1 MAKYFIQN
9 LVITGALSAFAAT
22 ASFAEA
28 TPTLATAQKAYVNG
42 KWKEAAAAYEQV
54 CPTQADSARTECYLW
69 NILALSQTGVAADF
83 SKAGKRLDSLI
94 DKTSTQKPI
103 YADLMMTKAQ
113 FQMYLGRYNK
123 AAESLIHA
131 IETSQPHQVTVLQ
144 KVCSAV
150 RERTR
155 NDELNEACNNLG
167 KPKVAKPVNA
177 TATEQAKATGAE
189 QKPQAETKTADASTK
204 TSTTSATAT
213 STAATTNAPTATAT
227 TSTVAATTTTATAA
241 APKAAVPAETKSE
254 QSAVTSSAWQLQLGA
269 FGVKSNADLLVNNLK
284 KRNIACTITENT
296 LESGKTLYIVRTGPF
311 DTKENAV
318 DYGAKKLAPLN
329 VEFQPMLVKQAL

>member
-9 LVITGALSAFAAT
+9 LVITGALCAFATT

-28 TPTLATAQKAYVNG
+28 TPTLATAQKAYVSG

-155 NDELNEACNNLG
+155 NEELNEACNNLG
-167 KPKVAKPVNA
+167 KPKVAKPANA
-177 TATEQAKATGAE
+177 STTEQAKATNAPA
-189 QKPQAETKTADASTK
+189 KA
-204 TSTTSATAT
+204 STTSATAT
-213 STAATTNAPTATAT
+213 STAATTNAPAASAAATPT
-227 TSTVAATTTTATAA
+227 AATTTATTA
-241 APKAAVPAETKSE
+241 APKVTVPAETKSE
-254 QSAVTSSAWQLQLGA
+254 QSAGTSSAWQLQLGA

>member
-9 LVITGALSAFAAT
+9 LVITGALCAFATT

-28 TPTLATAQKAYVNG
+28 TPTLATAQKAYVSG

-155 NDELNEACNNLG
+155 NEELNEACNNLG
-167 KPKVAKPVNA
+167 KPKVAKPANA
-177 TATEQAKATGAE
+177 SATEQAKATNTPA
-189 QKPQAETKTADASTK
+189 KAT
-204 TSTTSATAT
+204 TTSATAT
-213 STAATTNAPTATAT
+213 STVAATNAPAASAAATPTAA
-227 TSTVAATTTTATAA
+227 TST
-241 APKAAVPAETKSE
+241 APKAPTPVETKSLE
-254 QSAVTSSAWQLQLGA
+254 QSTETSSAWQLQLGA

-311 DTKENAV
+311 DTKESAV

-329 VEFQPMLVKQAL
+329 VEFRPMPLKQAL

>member
-1 MAKYFIQN
+1 MAKYFIRN
-9 LVITGALSAFAAT
+9 LVVTGALSAFAAT

-167 KPKVAKPVNA
+167 KPKVAKPANA

-213 STAATTNAPTATAT
+213 PTAATTNAPTATAT

-241 APKAAVPAETKSE
+241 APKATVPAETKLE

>member
-1 MAKYFIQN
+1 MAKSFIHN
-9 LVITGALSAFAAT
+9 KVLTGALCALATT

-28 TPTLATAQKAYVNG
+28 APTLASAQKAYVNG
-42 KWKEAAAAYEQV
+42 NWKEAASAYEQV

-94 DKTSTQKPI
+94 DKTNPQKAI

-123 AAESLIHA
+123 AAESLVHA

-150 RERTR
+150 QERAHSE
-155 NDELNEACNNLG
+155 ELNEACKDLG
-167 KPKVAKPVNA
+167 NPEARKAKA
-177 TATEQAKATGAE
+177 DSLAAAKAQATESKPQATEAKATDV
-189 QKPQAETKTADASTK
+189 KSAETKTAEVKASAPEAK
-204 TSTTSATAT
+204 PAEAT
-213 STAATTNAPTATAT
+213 ST
-227 TSTVAATTTTATAA
+227 
-241 APKAAVPAETKSE
+241 
-254 QSAVTSSAWQLQLGA
+254 WQLQLGA
-269 FGVKSNADLLVNNLK
+269 FGVKSNADLLVENLK
-284 KRNIACTITENT
+284 KRNISSKIIQNT
-296 LESGKTLYIVRTGPF
+296 LESGKVLYLVRTGPF
-311 DTKENAV
+311 DTKESAV

-329 VEFQPMLVKQAL
+329 VEFRPMLVKQVQ

>member
-9 LVITGALSAFAAT
+9 LVITGALCAFATT

-28 TPTLATAQKAYVNG
+28 TPTLATAQKAYVSG

-155 NDELNEACNNLG
+155 NEELNEACNNLG
-167 KPKVAKPVNA
+167 KPQAPKPANVNTTEPAQTAK
-177 TATEQAKATGAE
+177 AE
-189 QKPQAETKTADASTK
+189 QKPQNTEEKIAD
-204 TSTTSATAT
+204 
-213 STAATTNAPTATAT
+213 APTATQPSAT
-227 TSTVAATTTTATAA
+227 PPAT
-241 APKAAVPAETKSE
+241 PKAPTPVETKSPE
-254 QSAVTSSAWQLQLGA
+254 QSTETSSAWQLQLGA

-311 DTKENAV
+311 DTKESAV

-329 VEFQPMLVKQAL
+329 VEFRPMPLKQAL

>member
-9 LVITGALSAFAAT
+9 LVITGALCAFATT

-28 TPTLATAQKAYVNG
+28 TPTLATAQKAYVSG

-155 NDELNEACNNLG
+155 NEELNEACNNLG
-167 KPKVAKPVNA
+167 KPKVAKPAN
-177 TATEQAKATGAE
+177 TNATEQAKATNAPA
-189 QKPQAETKTADASTK
+189 KA
-204 TSTTSATAT
+204 STTSATAT
-213 STAATTNAPTATAT
+213 STAATTNAPAASAAATPT
-227 TSTVAATTTTATAA
+227 AATTTATTA
-241 APKAAVPAETKSE
+241 APKVTVPAETKSE
-254 QSAVTSSAWQLQLGA
+254 QSAGTSSAWQLQLGA

-318 DYGAKKLAPLN
+318 DYGAKKLAPIN

>member
-1 MAKYFIQN
+1 MTKSFVRN
-9 LVITGALSAFAAT
+9 LVITGALSALAT
-22 ASFAEA
+22 TTSFAEA
-28 TPTLATAQKAYVNG
+28 APTLATAQKAYVSG

-54 CPTQADSARTECYLW
+54 CPVQPDSTRTECYLW

-131 IETSQPHQVTVLQ
+131 IETSQPHQATVLQ

-155 NDELNEACNNLG
+155 NEELNEACKNLG
-167 KPKVAKPVNA
+167 KPHAPKTV
-177 TATEQAKATGAE
+177 QAKAPE
-189 QKPQAETKTADASTK
+189 QTQAVNAGPKTAEAKAPTAE
-204 TSTTSATAT
+204 TSATVSNSAQTKVPSTTPTDAT
-213 STAATTNAPTATAT
+213 
-227 TSTVAATTTTATAA
+227 
-241 APKAAVPAETKSE
+241 
-254 QSAVTSSAWQLQLGA
+254 SAWQLQLGA
-269 FGVKSNADLLVNNLK
+269 FGVKSNADLLVDNLK
-284 KRNIACTITENT
+284 KRNITCTITENT
-296 LESGKTLYIVRTGPF
+296 LESGKILYIVRTGPF
-311 DTKENAV
+311 DTKESAV

-329 VEFQPMLVKQAL
+329 IEFRPMPLKQAL

>member
-9 LVITGALSAFAAT
+9 LVITGALCAFATT

-28 TPTLATAQKAYVNG
+28 TPTLATAQKAYVSG

-155 NDELNEACNNLG
+155 NEELNEACNNLG
-167 KPKVAKPVNA
+167 KPKVAKPANA
-177 TATEQAKATGAE
+177 STTEQAKATNAPA
-189 QKPQAETKTADASTK
+189 KASM
-204 TSTTSATAT
+204 TSATAT
-213 STAATTNAPTATAT
+213 STAATTNAPAASAAATPT
-227 TSTVAATTTTATAA
+227 AATTTATTA
-241 APKAAVPAETKSE
+241 APKVTVPAETKSE
-254 QSAVTSSAWQLQLGA
+254 QSAGTSSAWQLQLGA

-318 DYGAKKLAPLN
+318 DYGAKKLAPIN